1 MSGGFGRCVADKIR
15 VMFVCDDADF
25 LSGEEGAADV
35 FELPDVF
42 DGHVVFFGEGVE
54 GQFAGHVGGGG
65 DDGFAAGEGSHFP
78 CQIVGAA
85 QVTGQQADGVLTAL
99 VEDNDSGVA
108 RFVDE
113 QRGED
118 ADDDAGRHDAD
129 QVVVA
134 VKGFLQV
141 CFKVFFVVE
150 VAGVRGGQL
159 AGKLFAFSGQ
169 VEVCG

>member
-1 MSGGFGRCVADKIR
+1 M
-15 VMFVCDDADF
+15 
-25 LSGEEGAADV
+25 
-35 FELPDVF
+35 
-42 DGHVVFFGEGVE
+42 
-54 GQFAGHVGGGG
+54 
-65 DDGFAAGEGSHFP
+65 
-78 CQIVGAA
+78 
-85 QVTGQQADGVLTAL
+85 TGQQADGVLTAL